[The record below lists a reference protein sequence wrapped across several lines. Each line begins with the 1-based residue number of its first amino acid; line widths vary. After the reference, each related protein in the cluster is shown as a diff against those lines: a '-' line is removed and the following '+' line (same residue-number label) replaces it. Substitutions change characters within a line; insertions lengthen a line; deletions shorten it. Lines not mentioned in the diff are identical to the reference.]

1 MLALVSQMH
10 DMIHEL
16 MRHNNIPVATSALSS
31 YGSASGRPTSSS
43 AAASSALDSYGSA
56 VAQPISA
63 LDSYG
68 SAVAAPVSAL
78 DSYGAA
84 VAQPIGAAA
93 APDSYGSPVG
103 QPISASLPTYGNTGV
118 QAQLPTYGGV
128 STFTPSL
135 ATYSG
140 GGQRSSS
147 SIASRAAASD
157 SFSGPS
163 VPDTLESLLQE
174 GQDSYGSVRNRRK
187 NVFVASPKFNPP
199 QQHQGDS
206 GQTTAEEEKAAQGP
220 STSQKIKV
228 QFFFL
233 GLKLFSHFHSV

>member
-84 VAQPIGAAA
+84 VAQPIGASA

-147 SIASRAAASD
+147 IASRAAASD

-174 GQDSYGSVRNRRK
+174 GQDGYSSVRNRRK

-199 QQHQGDS
+199 PQQHRGDS
-206 GQTTAEEEKAAQGP
+206 GETTPGEEKAAQGP

-228 QFFFL
+228 QFSFI
-233 GLKLFSHFHSV
+233 GLK